1 MTRDR
6 RAGVSLLETMI
17 ALAVMGMIAVVL
29 SSGLSNSARV
39 LISSTEV
46 TRDIDRALARQHLR
60 SWLERAMPIPF
71 PGQNDAGFR
80 GTGSDLNFSFI
91 SDRGEFWAGDPVLVS
106 LGADDTGAVI
116 LTAMGSADAMGTPA
130 KRQVVLSDAKST
142 LTLRYFGRLNPEA
155 PLSWLGAWQPEAGL
169 PELVRITIA
178 NEQNGLPPL
187 TINVGKLMRQREI
200 SLSSLVPPALPS
212 RP

>member
-39 LISSTEV
+39 LVSSTEV
-46 TRDIDRALARQHLR
+46 TRDIDRALARQDLL
-60 SWLERAMPIPF
+60 SWLERVLPIPF
-71 PGQNDAGFR
+71 PGQNDAGFG

-91 SDRGEFWAGDPVLVS
+91 SDRGDFWAGDPVVASLV
-106 LGADDTGAVI
+106 ADDTGAVI
-116 LTAMGSADAMGTPA
+116 LTAIGSADAKGTPG
-130 KRQVVLSDAKST
+130 KKQVALSEANST
-142 LTLRYFGRLNPEA
+142 LTLSYFGRLNPEA
-155 PLSWLGAWQPEAGL
+155 PLSWLDAWRPEAGL

-187 TINVGKLMRQREI
+187 TINVGKLMRQREM
-200 SLSSLVPPALPS
+200 SLSSLLPPALPS